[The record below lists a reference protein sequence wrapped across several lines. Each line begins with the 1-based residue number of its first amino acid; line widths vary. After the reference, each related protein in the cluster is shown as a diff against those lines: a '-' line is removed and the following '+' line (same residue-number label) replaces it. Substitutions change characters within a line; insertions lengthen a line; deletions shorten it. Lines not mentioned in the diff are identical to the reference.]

1 MTRTKITDPNLF
13 FFFLLRGQGRSIKH
27 NEAVALISKLIHS
40 AGFDVNYDHITTTT
54 PKDKTIPIVLKNR
67 KGVKKGDIAFWMNSK
82 TLVLIEVRTFRRG
95 SFIEVE
101 NGED

>member
-1 MTRTKITDPNLF
+1 MAGTKITDPNLF
-13 FFFLLRGQGRSIKH
+13 FIELGKGQGRSIKH

-54 PKDKTIPIVLKNR
+54 PKDKTIPLILKNR
-67 KGVKKGDIAFWMNSK
+67 KGVKKGDIAFWMDSK
-82 TLVLIEVRTFRRG
+82 TLVLIEIRTFRKG